1 MLISVIIPTYK
12 PQKYLWEC
20 LFSLDKQTFSH
31 SDFEVILVL
40 NGCNEPYSS
49 QIKIWIYE
57 HQSLNINFIQID
69 QGGVS
74 NARNVA
80 LGVAKGEYITFIDDD
95 DFVSPPYLELLYKK
109 ASVETISIA
118 YPYAFC
124 EENHEQIKYRLTDV
138 FEKYVFNDNLSFL
151 QVKSFFSGPWMKL
164 IHRDIIN
171 NRRFNPQFSIGED
184 SLFNYT
190 ISDKYGKMIFADK
203 EAIYYRRY
211 REGSALISHRTR
223 VDILW
228 NGLRLQY
235 VILSLFFKSQF
246 KYNVSITLFYLWSVV
261 KGIVFNVF
269 CKIK

>member
-1 MLISVIIPTYK
+1 MFISVIVPTYK

-20 LFSLDKQTFSH
+20 LSSLDKQTFSH

-49 QIKIWIYE
+49 QIRTWISE
-57 HQSLNINFIQID
+57 HQLNINFIQLD

-95 DFVSPPYLELLYKK
+95 DFVSSSYLELLYKK
-109 ASVETISIA
+109 ASIETISIA

-124 EENHEQIKYRLTDV
+124 EENQEQIKYRLTDV

-184 SLFNYT
+184 SLFNYA

-211 REGSALISHRTR
+211 RGGSALLSHRTKL
-223 VDILW
+223 DIIQ

-235 VILSLFFKSQF
+235 AVLSIFFSNLFN
-246 KYNVSITLFYLWSVV
+246 YDLNITLSYLWSIM
-261 KGIVFNVF
+261 KGTVFNIF
-269 CKIK
+269 FKIK